1 MNFWQYRRS
10 CVKIIMLQNKY
21 DQLASLNS
29 NWSDVFVRDSSPH
42 ITYSRYAFSIMNEMF
57 KARINK
63 SSYFKTPRTLQK
75 MVEIIIFFYTIIQ
88 AVNIFNRIRFF

>member
-10 CVKIIMLQNKY
+10 CVKIIVLQNKY

-42 ITYSRYAFSIMNEMF
+42 IMNEMLN
-57 KARINK
+57 ARINK
-63 SSYFKTPRTLQK
+63 SSYFETSRTLQK
-75 MVEIIIFFYTIIQ
+75 MVEIILIFYIIIQ
-88 AVNIFNRIRFF
+88 AVNIFNRV

>member
-10 CVKIIMLQNKY
+10 CVKIIVLQNKY

-42 ITYSRYAFSIMNEMF
+42 IMNEMF
-57 KARINK
+57 NARINK
-63 SSYFKTPRTLQK
+63 SSYFETSKTLQK
-75 MVEIIIFFYTIIQ
+75 WSKLYYFFTL
-88 AVNIFNRIRFF
+88 